1 MTKPRTYK
9 TQAIVTKKTKLGEAD
24 RILTLYSLDMGKIQ
38 GVAKAVRRPD
48 SRLSGHLELL
58 TYSEIS
64 LVSGKNID
72 TIIGSQTIN
81 TFLPVRN
88 NLEKLSFALYMIDL
102 VNSFTSEE
110 TADPHLFNLLLNS
123 LEELT
128 KSKDCYLLLRYFEL
142 KILKNVG
149 YRPELDKC
157 VLCRRP
163 AGDNGV
169 TFSPSAG
176 GVICPSCLF
185 MRQHYGYKLT
195 PNGLRLLR
203 RIQATEWPEL
213 NQTPID
219 TNIVLENERLL
230 RSYIRYLL
238 ERDVKSATWLEELA

>member
-9 TQAIVTKKTKLGEAD
+9 IQAIVTKKTKLGEAD
-24 RILTLYSLDMGKIQ
+24 RILTLYSLEMGKIQ

-58 TYSEIS
+58 TYSDIA

-72 TIIGSQTIN
+72 TIIGSHTVN
-81 TFLPVRN
+81 TFLPIRN
-88 NLEKLSFALYMIDL
+88 DLEKLSCALYMIDL
-102 VNSFTSEE
+102 INSFTAEE
-110 TADPHLFNLLLNS
+110 TADTYLFNLLLKS
-123 LEELT
+123 LEGLT
-128 KSKDCYLLLRYFEL
+128 RSENCYLLLRYFEL
-142 KILKNVG
+142 NVLKNVG
-149 YRPELDKC
+149 YRPELEKC

-163 AGDNGV
+163 AGENDV

-176 GVICPSCLF
+176 GVICPSCLL

-203 RIQATEWPEL
+203 RIQSTEWPEL
-213 NQTPID
+213 SQTLID
-219 TNIVLENERLL
+219 NHFVLENGRLL

-238 ERDVKSATWLEELA
+238 ERDLKSTAWLEELA

>member
-9 TQAIVTKKTKLGEAD
+9 TQAIITKKTKLGEAD
-24 RILTLYSLDMGKIQ
+24 RILTLYSLEIGKIR
-38 GVAKAVRRPD
+38 GVAKAVRRPN

-58 TYSEIS
+58 TYSEVT
-64 LVSGKNID
+64 LASGKNID

-88 NLEKLSFALYMIDL
+88 NLEKLSCALYMIDL
-102 VNSFTSEE
+102 INSFTLEE
-110 TADPHLFNLLLNS
+110 IADPRLFNLLLNS
-123 LEELT
+123 LEWLE
-128 KSKDCYLLLRYFEL
+128 KCEGCHLLLRYFEL
-142 KILKNVG
+142 NVLKQVG
-149 YRPELDKC
+149 YRPELEKC
-157 VLCRRP
+157 VFCRRP

-176 GVICPSCLF
+176 GVICPSCVL

-203 RIQATEWPEL
+203 RIQKTTWPEL
-213 NQTPID
+213 SQTTID
-219 TNIVLENERLL
+219 IHCVLENGRLL

-238 ERDVKSATWLEELA
+238 ERDVKSAAWLEELA